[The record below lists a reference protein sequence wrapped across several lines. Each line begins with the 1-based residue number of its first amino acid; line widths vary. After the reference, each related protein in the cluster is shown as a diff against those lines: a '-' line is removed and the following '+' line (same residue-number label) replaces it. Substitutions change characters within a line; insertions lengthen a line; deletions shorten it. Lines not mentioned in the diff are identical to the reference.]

1 MSHYQFYLTPAAGKH
16 LIAKGLLKRPEIR
29 DALKNGTVLVIAGTT
44 NVYAANALLE
54 AVGSDVRVT
63 FPAFHK
69 GVTVAPGA
77 KTTVQPFPGQLVIE
91 KGQPRFV
98 DDLGAACD
106 ALQHGDVILKGANAL
121 DLKART
127 AAILIGNN
135 EMGGTIMEAS
145 RPVLARRVKLILPV
159 GVEKRV
165 DLPLS
170 ELTARLNAPDGHGLR
185 LFEAPGEAFT
195 ELDAIRLL
203 TGCEAVIVSSGGV
216 NGGEGGVYLDASEA
230 ADGTGDIDA
239 LKALIREIAK
249 EPLTFV

>member
-1 MSHYQFYLTPAAGKH
+1 MSHYQFYLTPAAGKR
-16 LIAKGLLKRPEIR
+16 LIAKGLLMRPEIR
-29 DALKNGTVLVIAGTT
+29 DALNNGTVLVIAGTT

-54 AVGSDVRVT
+54 TIGSDVRVT

-77 KTTVQPFPGQLVIE
+77 RTTVEPFPGQLIIT
-91 KGQPRFV
+91 KGEAQFV

-106 ALQHGDVILKGANAL
+106 LLKQGDVILKGANAV
-121 DLKART
+121 DLRSHT
-127 AAILIGNN
+127 AAILIGNA

-145 RPVLARRVKLILPV
+145 RPVLARRTKLILPV

-165 DLPLS
+165 EQPLS
-170 ELTARLNAPDGHGLR
+170 VLTARLNAPDGHGLR

-203 TGCEAVIVSSGGV
+203 TGCDTMIVSAGGV
-216 NGGEGGVYLDASEA
+216 NGGEGGVYLDAEGA
-230 ADGTGDIDA
+230 PEEIAA
-239 LKALIREIAK
+239 LKEIVREIAK